1 MFASVRTS
9 DSGYV
14 RGAGVCVCVRVRVRA
29 CARAW
34 QVMELQ
40 ARRAKLSEGID
51 GLYAEWAELEA

>member
-1 MFASVRTS
+1 MRACGR
-9 DSGYV
+9 
-14 RGAGVCVCVRVRVRA
+14 AGVCVRVRPCVRV
-29 CARAW
+29 RVL